1 MPDPLPLP
9 ELLAIALLNR
19 PELHE
24 QQAAIRQALLSLNEA
39 RALPFGADGVSRP
52 ELRSRGWRQQPRGRA
67 GRFEFVCRRRVA
79 VRLSHR
85 THDLDAALYWSLQN
99 LGVTNL
105 ALIKSARANLGSANL
120 ELVRRLNDV
129 RAEVAIA
136 HARIHA
142 RLARIGVCKEAVG
155 KITTGY
161 SLDLKRIYGGV
172 GLCRS
177 SF

>member
-1 MPDPLPLP
+1 MFLG
-9 ELLAIALLNR
+9 
-19 PELHE
+19 
-24 QQAAIRQALLSLNEA
+24 LSYGAEGGGSNLVAGPVGSSSFAVGPSRFGSPTE
-39 RALPFGADGVSRP
+39 RA
-52 ELRSRGWRQQPRGRA
+52 
-67 GRFEFVCRRRVA
+67 
-79 VRLSHR
+79 
-85 THDLDAALYWSLQN
+85 DLDAALYWSLQN

-142 RLARIGVCKEAVG
+142 RLARIGVCEEAVG

-172 GLCRS
+172 GLPIELLIEHAPARSGPPGVSRRDHGLQPGADRVVRCPRSAARRYPGAGPCRA
-177 SF
+177 